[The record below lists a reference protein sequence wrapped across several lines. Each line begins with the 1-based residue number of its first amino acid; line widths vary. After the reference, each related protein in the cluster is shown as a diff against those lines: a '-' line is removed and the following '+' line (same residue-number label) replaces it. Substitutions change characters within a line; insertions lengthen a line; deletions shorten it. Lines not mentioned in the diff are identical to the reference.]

1 MKDLS
6 EQYDIKKIVDGSV
19 KEDKL
24 LMKKRGDLYVMKYDK
39 RKMVSEDY
47 NGLGLFR

>member
-1 MKDLS
+1 M
-6 EQYDIKKIVDGSV
+6 IANF
-19 KEDKL
+19 KL

-47 NGLGLFR
+47 NGLGLFRSVITDGNKILSYS